1 METEW
6 WWTGSI
12 ISSAF
17 CFVFSILL
25 LKRMIKDFDNSD
37 VSYKREQDK
46 YDEINNNDMHLSF
59 LMAAAI
65 KWDNE
70 KMTCLEKCFKKKSQ
84 NTSNRQLRG
93 YEIDTL
99 VDYLTHAEKKNE
111 AQLM

>member
-1 METEW
+1 M
-6 WWTGSI
+6 

-25 LKRMIKDFDNSD
+25 LKRMIKDFDYSD

-65 KWDNE
+65 KWDN
-70 KMTCLEKCFKKKSQ
+70 KQMTCLERCFKKKSQ
-84 NTSNRQLRG
+84 NTSNR
-93 YEIDTL
+93 
-99 VDYLTHAEKKNE
+99 
-111 AQLM
+111 